1 MTFFLTPNELRSL
14 RRMLHAVD
22 VDRKGFWL
30 SVLLG
35 VVGMGSSIAL
45 AATSAWLIARAS
57 QLPPVLYLSVAAT
70 SVRMF
75 GVLRALMRYLQRL
88 ASHKVALKGM
98 DSLRF
103 HVYSSLADARVDRV
117 ASMKRGDLLART
129 GADIDA
135 VGDLVVKAILP
146 AMITGI
152 VSVGTVAG
160 IALIS
165 PATGLVLALCLIT
178 SGIVAPLVT
187 MRAARLAETNARDA
201 RVALSGSVVSFLEG
215 ASELGVNGRLDA
227 VKRDIQA
234 AEHAIIASTA
244 KAARVSATAVFI
256 DRCAMGAAVV
266 GAMLIGIPNTFG
278 GTIAAVLLAVIVLT
292 PLASFEGTA
301 EMAPAAVQLVRSAQ
315 ASERIDALL
324 GSDAPVEEH
333 PVPVVERPRLVAKN
347 LAVGWP
353 GGPIVARNINL
364 DFTVGDRLGIVGPSG
379 VGKTTLLLTLAGM
392 LEPREGSVTLNG
404 VDMWAGQRD
413 QVSAQVTMT
422 AEDAHVFATTVLEN
436 LRVADPDLDEERAA
450 ELLRIVGLES
460 WLATLP
466 SGLDTLLGSGA
477 TTVSGGE
484 RRRLLMARALA
495 APSALLLADEASE
508 HLDPHTAD
516 TLMRTLYSQAQIG
529 ERGIAIVT
537 HRLSALD
544 AADTVI
550 VLGKPAYDSAAEVI
564 ACGRHTDL
572 MESSESYRW
581 AVEQERA

>member
-1 MTFFLTPNELRSL
+1 MTIFLTPNEKRSL
-14 RRMLHAVD
+14 RRMLRAVE
-22 VDRKGFWL
+22 VDRRGFWL

-152 VSVGTVAG
+152 VSVGTVGG

-165 PATGLVLALCLIT
+165 PATGLVLAVCLIA
-178 SGIVAPLVT
+178 SGIIAPLVT

-201 RVALSGSVVSFLEG
+201 RVQLSGGVVSFLEG

-234 AEHAIIASTA
+234 AETAIISSTA
-244 KAARVSATAVFI
+244 KAARVSAIAVFV
-256 DRCAMGAAVV
+256 DRFAMGAAVV
-266 GAMLIGIPNTFG
+266 GAMLIGIPHTYG

-324 GSDAPVEEH
+324 GNDAPLKEH
-333 PVPVVERPRLVAKN
+333 PIPVVARPRLEARN

-364 DFTVGDRLGIVGPSG
+364 DFTVGDRLAIVGPSG

-404 VDMWAGQRD
+404 VDIWAGRRD
-413 QVSAQVTMT
+413 QVTSQVTMT

-436 LRVADPDLDEERAA
+436 MRVAHPDLDEGQAA
-450 ELLRIVGLES
+450 DLLRIVGLES
-460 WLATLP
+460 WVATLP
-466 SGLDTLLGSGA
+466 SGLETMLGSGA

-495 APSALLLADEASE
+495 APSALLMADEASE
-508 HLDPHTAD
+508 HLDPNTAD
-516 TLMRTLYSQAQIG
+516 TLMRALYEQAQDNQ
-529 ERGIAIVT
+529 RGIAIVT

-544 AADTVI
+544 AANTVI
-550 VLGKPAYDSAAEVI
+550 VLGKTTHESPAEII
-564 ACGRHTDL
+564 ASGRHTDL
-572 MESSESYRW
+572 MASSDTYRW

>member
-201 RVALSGSVVSFLEG
+201 RVALSGGVVSFLEG

-353 GGPIVARNINL
+353 SGPIVARNINL

-516 TLMRTLYSQAQIG
+516 TLMRTLYSQAQHG